1 MRHTEAQ
8 QWKMDD
14 SGQLQGHE
22 VIHLKAIAA
31 SALDLSMVMN
41 GAIAKTPEVAKTA
54 ILAVTRIVRQ
64 ASMSL

>member
-1 MRHTEAQ
+1 MT
-8 QWKMDD
+8 
-14 SGQLQGHE
+14 
-22 VIHLKAIAA
+22 HLKAIAA

-54 ILAVTRIVRQ
+54 ILAVTRIIRQ